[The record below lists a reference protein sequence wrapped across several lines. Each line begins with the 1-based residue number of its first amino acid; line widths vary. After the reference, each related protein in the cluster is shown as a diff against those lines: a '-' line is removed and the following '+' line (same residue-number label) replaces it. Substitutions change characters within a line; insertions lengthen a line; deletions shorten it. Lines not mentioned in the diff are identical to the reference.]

1 MRHQMKKVKLDR
13 KAGSRKA
20 LLANLVESLILFEKI
35 TTTKAKAKATK
46 SLVEKYITVA
56 KKNTLAA
63 RRELIAKLHTD
74 NVVKKLMEV
83 LAPRFKDR
91 KGGYTRII
99 LLNRRKGDGAE
110 EAVIEFV

>member
-1 MRHQMKKVKLDR
+1 MRHQMINVKLDR

>member
-20 LLANLVESLILFEKI
+20 LLANLAESLILYEKI
-35 TTTKAKAKATK
+35 TSTKAKAKATR
-46 SLVEKYITVA
+46 SLVERYITVA

-63 RRELIAKLHTD
+63 RRELLGKLHTA

-91 KGGYTRII
+91 QGGYTRII

-110 EAVIEFV
+110 EAIIEFV